1 MKMKM
6 STLMAVAG
14 IGTLSWMIAKK
25 MNPDMMEDMKCM
37 MKKSA
42 NKMLENME

>member
-6 STLMAVAG
+6 STLAAMAG

-25 MNPDMMEDMKCM
+25 MNPDMVEDMKKM

-42 NKMLENME
+42 NKMIENMD